1 MGSFILQG
9 SGTMQPH
16 GANGTCLRQLQ
27 VPKMDPARFVW
38 APTSITATPRT
49 VAAQSDNCA
58 VFIPSREGLACI
70 SGVNSDTFVVQR
82 RLKQTPGTP
91 GAMAACQHQA
101 ELLNSSTLCS
111 SLRSIATARSS
122 CIQVA

>member
-70 SGVNSDTFVVQR
+70 SGVNSDTFVVQ
-82 RLKQTPGTP
+82 P
-91 GAMAACQHQA
+91 AQA
-101 ELLNSSTLCS
+101 NAGHSRSHG
-111 SLRSIATARSS
+111 SLPAPSRTSEFVHPVLFSAFH
-122 CIQVA
+122 CYC